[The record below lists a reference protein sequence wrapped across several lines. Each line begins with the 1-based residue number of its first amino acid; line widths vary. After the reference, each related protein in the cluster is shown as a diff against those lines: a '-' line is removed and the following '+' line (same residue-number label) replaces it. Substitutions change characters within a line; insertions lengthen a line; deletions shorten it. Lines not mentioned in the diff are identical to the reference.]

1 MCEWTL
7 AAVDC
12 DNVTHPLN
20 QNADTGSSTEEYE
33 YELDDVDDN
42 TRSPVSVNSNT
53 IASATVVPTSASAS
67 CDVCLDGR
75 VSKLP

>member
-42 TRSPVSVNSNT
+42 T